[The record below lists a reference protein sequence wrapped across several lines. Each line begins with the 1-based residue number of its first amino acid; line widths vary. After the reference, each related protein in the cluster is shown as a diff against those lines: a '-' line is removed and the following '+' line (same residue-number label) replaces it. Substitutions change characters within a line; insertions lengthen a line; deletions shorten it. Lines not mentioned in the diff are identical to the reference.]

1 MKMKPLGDLVLI
13 KEHDRVETTK
23 SGIIIPDSVEG
34 NYVYGDVIA
43 VGPGLFSASGIKIPM
58 TVKMGE
64 RVCLNKQNRNVIK
77 LNEEEYILVR
87 ESEILM
93 NSRG

>member
-13 KEHDRVETTK
+13 KEHNRVETTK

-43 VGPGLFSASGIKIPM
+43 IGPGLFSASGIKIPM
-58 TVKMGE
+58 TVKMGDG
-64 RVCLNKQNRNVIK
+64 VCLNKQNRSVIK